1 MSYVFVGLLLS
12 FVKSIFLFGIETG
25 GYRERLD
32 INEQKTSG
40 NVEYGCY
47 VNIFLRQPNPYNF
60 FIHYYYEKKTLAENF
75 FLVDPKVKPSKIAK
89 LVLI

>member
-32 INEQKTSG
+32 INEQKDKWQCRVWLIRKYLFATAKSIQLF
-40 NVEYGCY
+40 YTLL
-47 VNIFLRQPNPYNF
+47 LR
-60 FIHYYYEKKTLAENF
+60 KKNTC
-75 FLVDPKVKPSKIAK
+75 
-89 LVLI
+89 